1 MFFTLRINNLNLI
14 FDIIYLGL
22 YMEDSYLPESIET
35 LSISHISTQIKDLS
49 ADSLLSEP
57 LQEELIKAKSLIDQV
72 QIEQKTEL
80 A

>member
-35 LSISHISTQIKDLS
+35 LSISRISTQIKDLS

-57 LQEELIKAKSLIDQV
+57 IQEELIKAKSLIDQV